1 MNSQG
6 KAGME
11 DRFSV
16 LGDGRRLEIRKAG
29 LDDAA
34 DIMSYVAHI
43 SGESDFLTF
52 GPGEFTMT
60 MAQETEYLKG
70 IAASDNQLYLL
81 GLVEG
86 EIVASLTFVAG
97 KRPRTR
103 HAGEFGIS
111 VRKAFWGLGVGG
123 AMIDALVEWA
133 KASGFVKKISLR
145 VRTDN
150 ERALAL
156 YRSKGFVTEGRLRAE
171 FKIGDQYYDLFSMC
185 LMI

>member
-6 KAGME
+6 KAGMD
-11 DRFSV
+11 DRFCA
-16 LGDGRRLEIRKAG
+16 LRDGRRLEIRKAG
-29 LDDAA
+29 LDDAS
-34 DIMSYVAHI
+34 DIIAYVAAI

-52 GPGEFTMT
+52 GPGEFAMT
-60 MAQETEYLKG
+60 LAQETEYLKG

-123 AMIDALVEWA
+123 AMMDALVEWA
-133 KASGFVKKISLR
+133 RASGFVRKISLK

-156 YRSKGFVTEGRLRAE
+156 YKAKGFVTEGTLRAE
-171 FKIGDQYYDLFSMC
+171 FKIGDRYYDLFSMC
-185 LMI
+185 LML

>member
-1 MNSQG
+1 
-6 KAGME
+6 ME
-11 DRFSV
+11 DRFWA

-34 DIMSYVAHI
+34 ELMDFVAAI

-52 GPGEFTMT
+52 GPGEFAVT

-70 IAASDNQLYLL
+70 IAASDNQLYLV
-81 GLVEG
+81 GLMEG

-103 HAGEFGIS
+103 HSGEFGIS
-111 VRKAFWGLGVGG
+111 VRRPYWGFGIGG
-123 AMIDALVEWA
+123 AMINALVEWA
-133 KASGFVKKISLR
+133 RGTGFIEKISLK

-150 ERALAL
+150 KRAILL
-156 YRSKGFVTEGRLRAE
+156 YQAKGFAIEGTLKSE
-171 FKIGDQYYDLFSMC
+171 FKIGDRYYDLQVMS
-185 LMI
+185 LMLRAGNHLP